1 MKLHSTL
8 RNLGIGTAIAV
19 VAGLFAPPVA
29 LVEAATAPTIQ
40 ISQIPLSIAI
50 PVHPQ
55 VVIAIG
61 NSQSMDGDLGGAIMT
76 GSGNLSTGQVSLYN
90 SSSPVNYT
98 VPSGFTP
105 PVVPAVNGVALYTA
119 VNSSG
124 ALVDN
129 SASRLNVA
137 KAGLAAILQSYMGST
152 DFALEDYQTSEP
164 SLFSTWVYY
173 MSPNGGPFTF
183 ANTLPANGYL
193 NYAAYALANPNTN
206 PAPTLW
212 TINPCYLYTAASSSV
227 NNYCSQIDST
237 LYNGT
242 MGSSQYMQIGAT
254 SDEPDINDVLYS
266 SGQPAV
272 YVDYGGTYACVQSG
286 NNCNYVGS
294 INPPTSTPYTL
305 FSLSNYNV
313 GGIGVGYNNAVPSAN
328 TVTGPTNAGYVPYS
342 PQVMYAR
349 RGFGY
354 YVSSVTRNSGTMLV
368 PMTTAGTQP
377 TTSSINTA
385 IAKFTPYLAPET
397 SNLGSSEIKALAYQ
411 SPIAGLVT
419 KAQSYLQTLGV
430 STSACP
436 PKQYVVLVTDGLPT
450 MDLEGKLWPPLGSA
464 AAQGYGVTASFN
476 ADGSLNLNVSATNND
491 QALIDAVSTIA
502 QLKAAGIKTYV
513 VGLGAGVD
521 PSANPQ
527 AAEALTAM
535 AIAGGTSAYFPAK
548 SPTSLV
554 QQLSVILNQIQA
566 GSLSTASA
574 AVNSTGL
581 NTGSDVY
588 EASYN
593 TDWTGDLREFSIN
606 ASNGQVN
613 TAASNAVWSAQA
625 QLDLQASAGGWN
637 SSRLIAT
644 WNPALSGS
652 VSGASPGAGAPFR
665 WGTTGTLSANSI
677 SPAQQL
683 LLQPSDTLGQERLHY
698 LRGDQNH
705 EQSNGG
711 PFRNRAHILGDI
723 VDSNPIYVGAPNGPY
738 ASGSG
743 FSSTFNSTYQAFQ
756 STYANRQPVLYVGAN
771 DGMLHAFN
779 PSTGKELFAFVP
791 NGVFANLINLT
802 QPNYSHQF
810 YVDGS
815 PQAGDV
821 QFADGSWHTLLVGG
835 ENAGGKTIYAL
846 DVTNPASLTTEPAL
860 AKAVLWE
867 FSGSGAGTGM
877 GYTYSTPAL
886 ALTCVPSPGYQSP
899 CSNSNATLQGMFM
912 AFFGNGYDSP
922 SNHAI
927 LYAVN
932 AQNGALQ
939 REIDLC
945 AAVTGACN
953 PNLPDGLSSVVAA
966 NSDGIIGAP
975 VDHVFAGDLQG
986 NLWSI
991 NVSNPSPS
999 KWTVRLLFQARD
1011 ANGNPQPI
1019 TTTPAVTLNP
1029 SYPNQLGLMVYFGT
1043 GQLLAISDL
1052 TNTQTQSF
1060 YGVWD
1065 KPTTSS
1071 STIYNAYTRSNL
1083 QAQTLT
1089 TLTAASTG
1097 LPQDVRTITNNCV
1110 YYTLSSGLPIG
1121 CTAPSNT
1128 PSTVQVGWYM
1138 DLPASGER
1146 VITDPRLESGGVV
1159 FTTNAPTAASST
1171 QCTVGFNSYLMD
1183 VNYVNGGPFS
1193 QPELDVNGDYQ
1204 INSADQ
1210 VTVGSTTYNPVGM
1223 SMGSVYSAAPT
1234 IISADLGAAHAVKLV
1249 TRSDQTIKSVQ
1260 ERGGGPTRV
1269 GWWQIIQ

>member
-1 MKLHSTL
+1 MKLHAAF
-8 RNLGIGTAIAV
+8 RNLATGTALAV
-19 VAGLFAPPVA
+19 IAGLFAPPVIP
-29 LVEAATAPTIQ
+29 VQAATTPTIP
-40 ISQIPLSIAI
+40 ISQIPLSVAI

-55 VVIAIG
+55 VLFAVG

-76 GSGNLSTGQVSLYN
+76 GSGSLSAGQVSLYN
-90 SSSPVNYT
+90 SSSPVSYT

-105 PVVPAVNGVALYTA
+105 PVVPAVAGVAPYTA
-119 VNSSG
+119 VNASG
-124 ALVDN
+124 NLVDN

-137 KAGLAAILQSYMGST
+137 KAGLAAILQAYMGST
-152 DFALEDYQTSEP
+152 DFALEDYATSGT
-164 SLFSTWVYY
+164 SLYSTWVYY

-183 ANTLPANGYL
+183 ANALPANGYTS
-193 NYAAYALANPNTN
+193 YAAYALADPNAS

-212 TINPCYLYTAASSSV
+212 TINPCYQYTTASSSV
-227 NNYCSQIDST
+227 SNNCSQIDST
-237 LYNGT
+237 LYGGT
-242 MGSSQYMQIGAT
+242 MAGYQYMQIGAT
-254 SDEPDINDVLYS
+254 SDEPDINDVLYA
-266 SGQPAV
+266 SGGPAV
-272 YVDYGGTYACVQSG
+272 YVDYGGTYAASG
-286 NNCNYVGS
+286 PNSGAS

-305 FSLSNYNV
+305 FSLSNYNS
-313 GGIGVGYNNAVPSAN
+313 GGISVGYNNAVPSAN

-342 PQVMYAR
+342 PQVMYVH

-354 YVSSVTRNSGTMLV
+354 YVNSVTSNSGAVLV
-368 PMTTAGTQP
+368 PMTSAGTQP
-377 TTSSINTA
+377 TTSSISTA
-385 IAKFTPYLAPET
+385 INTFTPYLAPET
-397 SNLGSSEIKALAYQ
+397 NNSSSSEIKALAYQ
-411 SPIAGLVT
+411 SPIAGLVSG
-419 KAQSYLQTLGV
+419 AGAYLQGLGV

-450 MDLEGKLWPPLGSA
+450 MDLDGNLWPPLGSA
-464 AAQGYGVTASFN
+464 AAQGYGVNAAFN
-476 ADGSLNLNVSATNND
+476 ADGSLNASATND
-491 QALIDAVSTIA
+491 QALIDAVNTIA
-502 QLKAAGIKTYV
+502 KLKTQGIETYV

-527 AAEALTAM
+527 AAAALTAM

-548 SPTSLV
+548 SPSSLV
-554 QQLSVILNQIQA
+554 SQLSVILNQIQA

-593 TDWTGDLREFSIN
+593 TNWTGDLREFPID

-613 TAASNAVWSAQA
+613 TAASNAVWSAQT
-625 QLDLQASAGGWN
+625 QLDTQASGTGWSTN
-637 SSRLIAT
+637 RIIAT
-644 WNPALSGS
+644 WNPALSGA

-683 LLQPSDTLGQERLHY
+683 LLQPSDTLGQERLQY
-698 LRGDQNH
+698 LRGDQAQQ
-705 EQSNGG
+705 QSNGG

-723 VDSNPIYVGAPNGPY
+723 VDSNPIYVGAPDGPY

-743 FSSTFNSTYQAFQ
+743 FSTSFNSSYQSFQ

-771 DGMLHAFN
+771 DGMLHAFD
-779 PSTGKELFAFVP
+779 PMTGKELFAFVP
-791 NGVFANLINLT
+791 NGVFANLIDLT

-821 QFADGSWHTLLVGG
+821 QFADGTWHTLLVGG
-835 ENAGGKTIYAL
+835 ENAGGKSIYAL
-846 DVTNPASLTTEPAL
+846 DVTNPASLTTESAL
-860 AKAVLWE
+860 AKAVRWE
-867 FSGSGAGTGM
+867 FSGSGGGGM

-899 CSNSNATLQGMFM
+899 CSNANATLQGMFM

-932 AQNGALQ
+932 AQTGALQ
-939 REIDLC
+939 AKIDLC
-945 AAVTGACN
+945 AVVSGACN

-991 NVSNPSPS
+991 NVSNSSPS
-999 KWTVRLLFQARD
+999 KWTVRLLFRARD
-1011 ANGNPQPI
+1011 ASGNPQPI

-1029 SYPNQLGLMVYFGT
+1029 NYPNQLGLMVYFGT
-1043 GQLLAISDL
+1043 GQLLAASDL
-1052 TNTQTQSF
+1052 TSTQTQSF

-1065 KPTTSS
+1065 KPTTSTS
-1071 STIYNAYTRSNL
+1071 SVANAYTRSNL
-1083 QAQTLT
+1083 QSQVLT
-1089 TLTAASTG
+1089 TISAATAG
-1097 LPQDVRTITNNCV
+1097 LPQAVRTVTNNCV
-1110 YYTLSSGLPIG
+1110 YYSTTTGLPSG
-1121 CTAPSNT
+1121 CTAPSST
-1128 PSTVQVGWYM
+1128 PSTAQLGWYM

-1146 VITDPRLESGGVV
+1146 VITDPRLESGAVV
-1159 FTTNAPTAASST
+1159 FTTNAPTSASST
-1171 QCTVGFNSYLMD
+1171 QCSVGFNSWLMD
-1183 VNYVNGGPFS
+1183 VNYVNGGSFS
-1193 QPELDVNGDYQ
+1193 QPELDVNGDYT
-1204 INSADQ
+1204 INGGDQ
-1210 VTVGSTTYNPVGM
+1210 VTIGGTTYNPVGM
-1223 SMGSVYSAAPT
+1223 SMGTVYSAAPT
-1234 IISADLGAAHAVKLV
+1234 IISADLGAAHALKLI

>member
-1 MKLHSTL
+1 MKSHTTL
-8 RNLGIGTAIAV
+8 RNLTAGTVLALI
-19 VAGLFAPPVA
+19 AGLFAPPVIP
-29 LVEAATAPTIQ
+29 VQAATTPTIP

-55 VVIAIG
+55 VVFAVG
-61 NSQSMDGDLGGAIMT
+61 NSQSMDGDLSGAIMT
-76 GSGNLSTGQVSLYN
+76 GSGSLSAGQVSLYN

-98 VPSGFTP
+98 VPGGFTP
-105 PVVPAVNGVALYTA
+105 PVVPAVGGVAPYTA
-119 VNSSG
+119 VNGSG

-137 KAGLAAILQSYMGST
+137 KAGLAAILQAYMSNT
-152 DFALEDYQTSEP
+152 DFALEDYRTSGT
-164 SLFSTWVYY
+164 SLYSTWVYY

-193 NYAAYALANPNTN
+193 SYAAYIAANPSSS

-212 TINPCYLYTAASSSV
+212 TVNPCYQYTAASSAV
-227 NNYCSQIDST
+227 NNNCSQIDNT
-237 LYNGT
+237 LYGGT
-242 MGSSQYMQIGAT
+242 ISGDRYMQIGAT
-254 SDEPDINDVLYS
+254 SDEPDINDVLYAT
-266 SGQPAV
+266 GQPSV
-272 YVDYGGTYACVQSG
+272 FVDYGGTYAASG
-286 NNCNYVGS
+286 PNNGS
-294 INPPTSTPYTL
+294 PINPPTSTPYTL
-305 FSLSNYNV
+305 FSLQNYNN
-313 GGIGVGYNNAVPSAN
+313 GGIYVGYNSAVPSAN

-354 YVSSVTRNSGTMLV
+354 YVSSVTSSSGTMLV
-368 PMTTAGTQP
+368 PMTSAGTQP

-397 SNLGSSEIKALAYQ
+397 SKPDSSEIKALAYQ
-411 SPIAGLVT
+411 SPIAGLVA

-436 PKQYVVLVTDGLPT
+436 PKRYVVLVTDGLPT
-450 MDLEGKLWPPLGSA
+450 MDLQGKLWPPLGSA

-476 ADGSLNLNVSATNND
+476 TDGSLNVSATND
-491 QALIDAVSTIA
+491 QALIDAVNTIA

-527 AAEALTAM
+527 AAAALTAM
-535 AIAGGTSAYFPAK
+535 AVAGGTSAYFPAT

-566 GSLSTASA
+566 GSLSTAAA

-593 TDWTGDLREFSIN
+593 TDWTGDLREFPIN
-606 ASNGQVN
+606 PSNGQVN
-613 TAASNAVWSAQA
+613 TAPSSAVWSAQT
-625 QLDLQASAGGWN
+625 QLDTQAGGTGWN
-637 SSRLIAT
+637 TNRIIAT
-644 WNPALSGS
+644 WNPALNG
-652 VSGASPGAGAPFR
+652 GAGAGAPFR
-665 WGTTGTLSANSI
+665 WGTTGVLSPNSI
-677 SPAQQL
+677 SPAQQT
-683 LLQPSDTLGQERLHY
+683 LLQPSDTLGQSRLHY
-698 LRGDQNH
+698 LRGDQSLQ
-705 EQSNGG
+705 QSNGG
-711 PFRNRAHILGDI
+711 AFRNRSHILGDI
-723 VDSNPIYVGAPNGPY
+723 VDSNPIYVGAPDGPY
-738 ASGSG
+738 ANGAG
-743 FSSTFNSTYQAFQ
+743 FSTTFNTSYQSFQ
-756 STYANRQPVLYVGAN
+756 STWVNRQPAIYVGAN

-779 PSTGKELFAFVP
+779 PNTGKELFAFVP
-791 NGVFANLINLT
+791 NAVFSNLIDLT
-802 QPNYSHQF
+802 QPGYSSNHHF

-821 QFADGSWHTLLVGG
+821 QFADGSWHTVLVGG
-835 ENAGGKTIYAL
+835 ENAGGKSIYAL
-846 DVTNPASLTTEPAL
+846 DVTNPASLTTESAL
-860 AKAVLWE
+860 AKSVLWE
-867 FSGSGAGTGM
+867 FSGSGGGGM

-899 CSNSNATLQGMFM
+899 CSNSNATQQGMFM
-912 AFFGNGYDSP
+912 AFFGNGYDSA

-932 AQNGALQ
+932 AQTGALQ
-939 REIDLC
+939 ARIDLC
-945 AAVTGACN
+945 NAVNGACN
-953 PNLPDGLSSVVAA
+953 PNLPEGLSSVVAA
-966 NSDGIIGAP
+966 NSDGILGAP

-991 NVSNPSPS
+991 NVSNANPS

-1011 ANGNPQPI
+1011 ASGNPQPI

-1029 SYPNQLGLMVYFGT
+1029 SYPNLLGLMVYFGT
-1043 GQLLAISDL
+1043 GQLLATSDL
-1052 TNTQTQSF
+1052 TNVSTQSF

-1065 KPTTSS
+1065 KPTTST
-1071 STIYNAYTRSNL
+1071 STVANAYTRSNL

-1089 TLTAASTG
+1089 TLSAAATG
-1097 LPQDVRTITNNCV
+1097 LPQDVRISTNNCV
-1110 YYTLSSGLPIG
+1110 YYTTATGLPSG
-1121 CTAPSNT
+1121 CIAPSST
-1128 PSTVQVGWYM
+1128 PSTAQLGWYM
-1138 DLPASGER
+1138 DLPATGER
-1146 VITDPRLESGGVV
+1146 VITDPRLESGAVV
-1159 FTTNAPTAASST
+1159 FTTNAPTSASST
-1171 QCTVGFNSYLMD
+1171 QCSVGFNSWLMD
-1183 VNYVNGGPFS
+1183 VNYVNGGSFT
-1193 QPELDVNGDYQ
+1193 QPELDVNGNYT
-1204 INSADQ
+1204 INSGDQ
-1210 VTVGSTTYNPVGM
+1210 VTVNGKTYNPVGM
-1223 SMGSVYSAAPT
+1223 NMGTVYSAAPT

>member
-1 MKLHSTL
+1 MKSHTTL
-8 RNLGIGTAIAV
+8 RNLAAGAALALI
-19 VAGLFAPPVA
+19 AGLFAPPV
-29 LVEAATAPTIQ
+29 LPVRAATTPTIP

-55 VVIAIG
+55 VVFAVG

-76 GSGNLSTGQVSLYN
+76 GSGSLSAGQVSLYN

-105 PVVPAVNGVALYTA
+105 PVVAAVGGVAPYTA
-119 VNSSG
+119 VNSGG

-137 KAGLAAILQSYMGST
+137 KAGLAAILQAYMSST
-152 DFALEDYQTSEP
+152 DFALEDYRTSGT
-164 SLFSTWVYY
+164 SLYSTWVYY

-193 NYAAYALANPNTN
+193 SYAAYIAANPSSS

-212 TINPCYLYTAASSSV
+212 TVNPCYQYTTASSAV
-227 NNYCSQIDST
+227 NNNCSQIDNT
-237 LYNGT
+237 LYGGT
-242 MGSSQYMQIGAT
+242 ISGDRYMQIGAT
-254 SDEPDINDVLYS
+254 SDEPDINDVLYAGGLPGVFVSYNGPNPS
-266 SGQPAV
+266 SPYPPSFSLAN
-272 YVDYGGTYACVQSG
+272 Y
-286 NNCNYVGS
+286 NNGS
-294 INPPTSTPYTL
+294 IFVGYNSTVP
-305 FSLSNYNV
+305 NV
-313 GGIGVGYNNAVPSAN
+313 GGFGTS
-328 TVTGPTNAGYVPYS
+328 PTNAGYVPYS

-354 YVSSVTRNSGTMLV
+354 YVGSVTSNSGTMLV

-377 TTSSINTA
+377 TSSSINTA

-397 SNLGSSEIKALAYQ
+397 NSSDSSEIKALAYQ

-419 KAQSYLQTLGV
+419 KAQSYLQSLGV
-430 STSACP
+430 SSSTCA
-436 PKQYVVLVTDGLPT
+436 PKRYVVLVTDGLPT
-450 MDLEGKLWPPLGSA
+450 MDLAGKLWPPLGSA
-464 AAQGYGVTASFN
+464 AAQGYHVKAAFN
-476 ADGSLNLNVSATNND
+476 ADGSLNTASSATND
-491 QALIDAVSTIA
+491 QALIDAVNTIA

-527 AAEALTAM
+527 AAAALTAM
-535 AIAGGTSAYFPAK
+535 AVAGGTSAYFPAT
-548 SPTSLV
+548 SPTNLV

-566 GSLSTASA
+566 GSLSTAAA

-593 TDWTGDLREFSIN
+593 TDWTGDLREFPIN

-625 QLDLQASAGGWN
+625 QLDTQASGLGWN
-637 SSRLIAT
+637 TGRIIGT
-644 WNPALSGS
+644 WNPALNG
-652 VSGASPGAGAPFR
+652 GAGAGAPFR
-665 WGTTGTLSANSI
+665 WGTTGVLSPNSI
-677 SPAQQL
+677 SPAQQS
-683 LLQPSDTLGQERLHY
+683 LLQPSDTLGQGRLHY
-698 LRGDQNH
+698 LRGDQSLQ
-705 EQSNGG
+705 QSNGG
-711 PFRNRAHILGDI
+711 PFRNRSHILGDI

-738 ASGSG
+738 ANGAG
-743 FSSTFNSTYQAFQ
+743 FSTTFNTSYQAFE
-756 STYANRQPVLYVGAN
+756 STWANRQPVIYVGAN

-779 PSTGKELFAFVP
+779 PNTGKELFAFVP
-791 NGVFANLINLT
+791 NGVFTNLIDLT
-802 QPNYSHQF
+802 QPGYSSNHHF

-821 QFADGSWHTLLVGG
+821 QFADGSWHTVLVGG
-835 ENAGGKTIYAL
+835 ENAGGKSIYAL
-846 DVTNPASLTTEPAL
+846 DVTNPASLTTESAL
-860 AKAVLWE
+860 AQSALWE
-867 FSGSGAGTGM
+867 FSGSGGGGM
-877 GYTYSTPAL
+877 GYTYSIPAL
-886 ALTCVPSPGYQSP
+886 ALTCVPNGGNQSP
-899 CSNSNATLQGMFM
+899 CSNSNATQQGMFM
-912 AFFGNGYDSP
+912 AFFGNGYDSA

-932 AQNGALQ
+932 AETGALQ
-939 REIDLC
+939 ARIDLC
-945 AAVTGACN
+945 NAVSGACN
-953 PNLPDGLSSVVAA
+953 PNLPEGLSSVVAA
-966 NSDGIIGAP
+966 NSDGILGAP

-991 NVSNPSPS
+991 NVSNSSPS

-1011 ANGNPQPI
+1011 ASGNPQPI

-1029 SYPNQLGLMVYFGT
+1029 NYPNLLGLMVYFGT
-1043 GQLLAISDL
+1043 GQLLATSDL
-1052 TNTQTQSF
+1052 TNVSTQSF

-1065 KPTTSS
+1065 KPTTSAS
-1071 STIYNAYTRSNL
+1071 SVATAYTRSNL

-1089 TLTAASTG
+1089 TISAATAN
-1097 LPQDVRTITNNCV
+1097 LPQDVRISTNNCV
-1110 YYTLSSGLPIG
+1110 YYTTATGLPSG
-1121 CTAPSNT
+1121 CIAPSSP
-1128 PSTVQVGWYM
+1128 PSTAQLGWYM
-1138 DLPASGER
+1138 DLPATGER
-1146 VITDPRLESGGVV
+1146 VITDPRLESGAVV
-1159 FTTNAPTAASST
+1159 FTTNAPTSASST
-1171 QCTVGFNSYLMD
+1171 QCSVGFNSWLMD
-1183 VNYVNGGPFS
+1183 VNYVNGGSFT
-1193 QPELDVNGDYQ
+1193 QPELDVNGDYT
-1204 INSADQ
+1204 INSGDQ
-1210 VTVGSTTYNPVGM
+1210 VTVNGKTYNPVGM
-1223 SMGSVYSAAPT
+1223 NMGTVYSAAPT

>member
-1 MKLHSTL
+1 MKSHTTL
-8 RNLGIGTAIAV
+8 RNLTAGTVLALI
-19 VAGLFAPPVA
+19 AGLFAPPVIP
-29 LVEAATAPTIQ
+29 VQAATTPTIP

-55 VVIAIG
+55 VVFAVG
-61 NSQSMDGDLGGAIMT
+61 NSQSMDGDLSGAIMT
-76 GSGNLSTGQVSLYN
+76 GSGSLSAGQVSLYN

-98 VPSGFTP
+98 VPGGFTP
-105 PVVPAVNGVALYTA
+105 PVVPAVGGVAPYTA
-119 VNSSG
+119 VNGSG

-137 KAGLAAILQSYMGST
+137 KAGLAAILQAYMSNT
-152 DFALEDYQTSEP
+152 DFALEDYRTSGT
-164 SLFSTWVYY
+164 SLYSTWVYY

-193 NYAAYALANPNTN
+193 SYAAYITANPSSN

-212 TINPCYLYTAASSSV
+212 TVNPCYQYTAASNAV
-227 NNYCSQIDST
+227 NNDCSQIDNT
-237 LYNGT
+237 LYGGT
-242 MGSSQYMQIGAT
+242 ISGYQYMQIGAT
-254 SDEPDINDVLYS
+254 SDEPDINDVLYTT
-266 SGQPAV
+266 GQPPV
-272 YVDYGGTYACVQSG
+272 FVDYGGTYAASG
-286 NNCNYVGS
+286 SNYGVP

-305 FSLSNYNV
+305 FSIQDYNN
-313 GGIGVGYNNAVPSAN
+313 GGIYVGYNSAVPSAN
-328 TVTGPTNAGYVPYS
+328 TITGPTNAGYVPYS

-354 YVSSVTRNSGTMLV
+354 YVNSVNSNSGTMLV

-385 IAKFTPYLAPET
+385 IAKFTPFLQPET
-397 SNLGSSEIKALAYQ
+397 SRTDSSEIKALAYQ
-411 SPIAGLVT
+411 SPIAGLVA

-476 ADGSLNLNVSATNND
+476 TDGSLNTAPPTND
-491 QALIDAVSTIA
+491 QALIDAVNTIA

-521 PSANPQ
+521 SSANPQ
-527 AAEALTAM
+527 AAAALTAM
-535 AIAGGTSAYFPAK
+535 AVAGGTSAYFKAT

-566 GSLSTASA
+566 GSLSTAAA

-593 TDWTGDLREFSIN
+593 TDWTGDLREFPIK

-613 TAASNAVWSAQA
+613 TAASSAVWSAQT
-625 QLDLQASAGGWN
+625 QLDTQASGTGWN
-637 SSRLIAT
+637 TSRIIGT
-644 WNPALSGS
+644 WNPALNG
-652 VSGASPGAGAPFR
+652 GAGAGAPFR
-665 WGTTGTLSANSI
+665 WGTTGVLSPNSI
-677 SPAQQL
+677 SPAQQS

-698 LRGDQNH
+698 LRGDQSLQ
-705 EQSNGG
+705 QSSGG
-711 PFRNRAHILGDI
+711 PFRNRSHILGDI

-738 ASGSG
+738 ANGAG
-743 FSSTFNSTYQAFQ
+743 FSAAFNTSYQAFE
-756 STYANRQPVLYVGAN
+756 STWANRQPVIYVGAN
-771 DGMLHAFN
+771 DGMLHAFDPN
-779 PSTGKELFAFVP
+779 TGKELFAFVP
-791 NGVFANLINLT
+791 NGVFTNLIDLT
-802 QPNYSHQF
+802 QPGYSSNHHF

-821 QFADGSWHTLLVGG
+821 QFADGSWHTVLVGG
-835 ENAGGKTIYAL
+835 ENAGGKSIYAL
-846 DVTNPASLTTEPAL
+846 DVTNPASLTTESAL
-860 AKAVLWE
+860 AKSALWE
-867 FSGSGAGTGM
+867 FSGSGGGGM
-877 GYTYSTPAL
+877 GYTYSIPAL
-886 ALTCVPSPGYQSP
+886 ALTCVPNGGNQSP
-899 CSNSNATLQGMFM
+899 CSNSNATQQGMFM
-912 AFFGNGYDSP
+912 AFFGNGYDSA

-927 LYAVN
+927 LYALN
-932 AQNGALQ
+932 AETGALQ
-939 REIDLC
+939 ARIDLC
-945 AAVTGACN
+945 NAVSGACN
-953 PNLPDGLSSVVAA
+953 PNLPEGLSSVVAA
-966 NSDGIIGAP
+966 NSDGILGAP

-991 NVSNPSPS
+991 NVSNSNPS

-1011 ANGNPQPI
+1011 ASGNPQPI
-1019 TTTPAVTLNP
+1019 TTTPTVTLNP
-1029 SYPNQLGLMVYFGT
+1029 SYPNLLGLMVYFGT
-1043 GQLLAISDL
+1043 GQLLATSDL
-1052 TNTQTQSF
+1052 TNVSTQSF

-1065 KPTTSS
+1065 KPTTSAS
-1071 STIYNAYTRSNL
+1071 SVANAYTRSNL
-1083 QAQTLT
+1083 QAQVLT
-1089 TLTAASTG
+1089 TISAATAG
-1097 LPQDVRTITNNCV
+1097 QPQDVRIVTNNCA
-1110 YYTLSSGLPIG
+1110 YYSTTTGLPSG
-1121 CTAPSNT
+1121 CVAPSST
-1128 PSTVQVGWYM
+1128 PSTAQLGWYM

-1146 VITDPRLESGGVV
+1146 VITDPRLESGAVV
-1159 FTTNAPTAASST
+1159 FTTNAPTSASST
-1171 QCTVGFNSYLMD
+1171 QCSVGFNSWLMD
-1183 VNYVNGGPFS
+1183 VNYVNGGSFS
-1193 QPELDVNGDYQ
+1193 QPELDVNGDGQ
-1204 INSADQ
+1204 INSGDQ
-1210 VTVGSTTYNPVGM
+1210 VTVGGTTYNPVGM
-1223 SMGSVYSAAPT
+1223 SMGTVYSAAPT
-1234 IISADLGAAHAVKLV
+1234 IISADLGVAHAVKLV